1 MEKISIVHYAA
12 PPIVGGVESTI
23 FHHSRLLVEA
33 GFSVDV
39 IAGRG
44 EEFEHKVGFHEIP
57 SIDSRHPEVLSIGEE
72 LSQGIVSQ
80 NFYDLRDLLIR
91 SLKTVLLNSDLCIV
105 HNVITLHKNL
115 PLTAA
120 IHAISEEELLPIIS
134 WSHDFAWSDDLYT
147 SDLHDGYPW
156 DLLRM
161 PWRGVRHVVVSTH
174 RRALLAQL
182 LNISEG
188 EIKVITP
195 GVDIC
200 QFFRC
205 HPLTQ
210 EIFDANDLAEA
221 DPLILVPARLT
232 RRKNIQFALRVTAAL
247 RENKQKVRLIIT
259 GPPGPHNP
267 SNMEYLEELQAL
279 KNELGMEGHVIF
291 FYELGKAGVPLHA
304 PDEVLTDLYMLCDLL
319 LFPSFREGFGIPV
332 LEADLTRLPVFAS
345 DIPPIRESG
354 GEFTELINPDGDP
367 ADVAKRISEFLSVDN
382 AYQLKKCVVAKYTW
396 QSIITKQLIPFA
408 MEVIADERR

>member
-23 FHHSRLLVEA
+23 YHHSRLLVQA
-33 GFSVDV
+33 GYSVDV

-44 EEFEHKVGFHEIP
+44 EQFEPNVGYREIP
-57 SIDSRHPEVLSIGEE
+57 EIDSRHPEVLSISQE

-80 NFYDLRDLLIR
+80 NFYDLRDYLIR
-91 SLKTVLLNSDLCIV
+91 SLKSIFLNSDICIV

-120 IHAISEEELLPIIS
+120 LNAISEEELLPIIS

-147 SDLHDGYPW
+147 SDLHVGYPW
-156 DLLRM
+156 NLLRS
-161 PWRGVRHVVVSTH
+161 PWRGVRHVVVSEH
-174 RRALLAQL
+174 RRSLLAQL
-182 LNISEG
+182 LKVPEE

-195 GVDIC
+195 GIDIC

-205 HPLTQ
+205 HPLSL
-210 EIFDANDLAEA
+210 EIFDANDITFS
-221 DPLILVPARLT
+221 DPLILLPARLT
-232 RRKNIQFALRVTAAL
+232 RRKNIQFAIRLTAAL
-247 RENKQKVRLIIT
+247 IDYKPDVRLIIT

-267 SNMEYLEELQAL
+267 SNVAYLKELNAL
-279 KNELGMEGHVIF
+279 KNKLGVEDYVIF
-291 FYELGKAGVPLHA
+291 FYELGAGGVPLHV
-304 PDEVLTDLYMLCDLL
+304 PDEVLSDLYQLCDIL
-319 LFPSFREGFGIPV
+319 LFPSLREGFGIPI
-332 LEADLTRLPVFAS
+332 LEAGLTRLPVFAS

-354 GEFTELINPDGDP
+354 AEFTNLFDPDSDP
-367 ADVAKRISEFLSVDN
+367 DVVAKSISDFLSADQ
-382 AYQLKKCVVAKYTW
+382 AYQLKRRIVANYTW
-396 QSIITKQLIPFA
+396 QSIITKQLIPFV